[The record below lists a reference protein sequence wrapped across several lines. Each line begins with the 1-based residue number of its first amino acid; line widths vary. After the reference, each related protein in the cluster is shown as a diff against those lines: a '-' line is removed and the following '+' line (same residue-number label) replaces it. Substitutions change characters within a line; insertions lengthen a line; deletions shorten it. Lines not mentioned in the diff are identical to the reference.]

1 MSFWFCCCFCPNEAR
16 TTSTQAE
23 RQPLMQSKSARQLR
37 RSNPHSTA
45 NDVTQKHGRFIAKH
59 VEVPELDQRFI
70 DIADTFNQQ
79 AEHHQ
84 AMGGCLERL
93 KASYQ
98 CAAGSTLADCLQ
110 RMRDEHSAFNIA
122 VQMQGYNFSVVVKPE
137 SAPDIKLQEAQ
148 ELMKNLNQASKS
160 IAAAS
165 TKLQEMITSALHS
178 EMEITHRVKE
188 AKRPYQEQIRVEA
201 NLKENFQEVKR
212 IKQLSSQYREEASS
226 LLNEMA
232 RLAGISL

>member
-1 MSFWFCCCFCPNEAR
+1 MSFWFCCCFCPNEAS

-23 RQPLMQSKSARQLR
+23 RQPLTQSKSARQLR

-79 AEHHQ
+79 AEYHQ
-84 AMGGCLERL
+84 AMGRCLERL

-98 CAAGSTLADCLQ
+98 CAAGSSLADCLQ

-122 VQMQGYNFSVVVKPE
+122 VQMQGYNFSVVVTPE

-148 ELMKNLNQASKS
+148 ELMKNLSQASKS

-178 EMEITHRVKE
+178 EIEITHRVKE

-201 NLKENFQEVKR
+201 NLKENFQELKR